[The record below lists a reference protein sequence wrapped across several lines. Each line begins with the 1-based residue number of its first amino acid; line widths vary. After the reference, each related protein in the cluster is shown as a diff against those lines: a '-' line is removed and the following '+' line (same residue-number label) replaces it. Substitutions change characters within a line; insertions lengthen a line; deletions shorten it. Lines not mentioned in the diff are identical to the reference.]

1 MMQRLLKR
9 FERIVDP
16 YGDGGEEAGRP
27 RRVGALSPLP
37 SDANRF
43 IWHFAREAKWPFL
56 GLLVTGGLTGGVDA
70 VLYAAVGWVVD
81 SLNTSSPATLLA
93 EHGGFLIGL
102 ALFTLVL
109 RALVL
114 FAASVFEQQIIVP
127 SLYNRIRWQAYR
139 RLMDQS
145 YTFFQNDFAG
155 RIAQK
160 VQQVGEATGDFIVT
174 TLQTFWSFVTFAL
187 LAFAILGA
195 MDWRMG
201 LVLLVWAAGYGW
213 IVRHLLPQIRRAGR
227 ETAEARSVMSG
238 RVVDSF
244 TNILAVKLFDTSRR
258 QDAFV
263 LDGFRRFVES
273 VRAMTRAITA
283 VRTAVA
289 VLNGMMMTGIG
300 AIVIHSWM
308 AGGVTTGDVAA
319 ALGLVL
325 RLNQMSGWMMFNI
338 NGLVRNYGTIQ
349 DAVGTV
355 ALRPALID
363 KPDAPDLKPAGGAV
377 EFRDVTFHYGKG
389 GGVVEGFNLTIR
401 PGEKVGLVG
410 RSGAGKTTLVN
421 LLLRLYDLEKGQIL
435 IDGQDIAGVTQATL
449 RGAIGV
455 VTQDTSLFHRSIR
468 ENIAYG
474 RPEATEAEIEAA
486 ARRADA
492 FDFIARVSDPN
503 GRSGM
508 DAYVGER
515 GVKLSGGQR
524 QRIAIARVFL
534 KDAPI
539 LVLDE
544 ATSALDSEVEAA
556 IQDNLSAMM
565 DGKTV
570 IAIAHRLSTIASLD
584 RLVVI
589 DQGRIVEEGT
599 HSELIRRGGLYASL
613 WHRQSGGFLAEDAAE

>member
-1 MMQRLLKR
+1 MMERLLKR
-9 FERIVDP
+9 FERVIDP
-16 YGDGGEEAGRP
+16 YGDGGAEAGRP
-27 RRVGALSPLP
+27 RRVGALAPLP
-37 SDANRF
+37 NEANRF

-56 GLLVTGGLTGGVDA
+56 ALLVTGGLVGGVDA
-70 VLYAAVGWVVD
+70 LLYAAVGWVVD
-81 SLNTSSPATLLA
+81 ALNTSSPATLLQD
-93 EHGGFLIGL
+93 HFGFLVGL
-102 ALFTLVL
+102 ALFTLVF

-114 FAASVFEQQIIVP
+114 FAAAVLEQQVIVP

-201 LVLLVWAAGYGW
+201 LVLLVWAVGYGW
-213 IVRHLLPQIRRAGR
+213 IVRHLLPQIRKSGR

-273 VRAMTRAITA
+273 VRAMTRAITT

-289 VLNGMMMTGIG
+289 VLNGGMMTAIG

-308 AGGVTTGDVAA
+308 GGGATTGDVAA

-355 ALRPALID
+355 SLVPALLD
-363 KPDAPDLKPAGGAV
+363 RPDAPDLKPAGGRV

-389 GGVVEGFNLTIR
+389 SGIIEGFDLKVR

-435 IDGQDIAGVTQATL
+435 IDGQDIAGVTQASL

-474 RPEATEAEIEAA
+474 RPDATEAEIEEA

-492 FDFIARVSDPN
+492 LAFIGRVRDPN
-503 GRSGM
+503 GRAGL

-556 IQDNLSAMM
+556 IQENLSAMM
-565 DGKTV
+565 EGKTV

-589 DQGRIVEEGT
+589 DEGRIVEEGT
-599 HSELIRRGGLYASL
+599 HAELVRSGGLYASL
-613 WHRQSGGFLAEDAAE
+613 WRRQSGGFLAEDAAE

>member
-1 MMQRLLKR
+1 MIDRLLRR
-9 FERIVDP
+9 FERSVDP
-16 YGDGGEEAGRP
+16 YGDIDDGAEE
-27 RRVGALSPLP
+27 RRVGALPPLP
-37 SDANRF
+37 SDANAF
-43 IWHFAREAKWPFL
+43 IWHFTREAKWPFL

-70 VLYAAVGWVVD
+70 LLYAAVGWVVD
-81 SLNTSSPATLLA
+81 ALGSSPPQTFFREQWPLLVS
-93 EHGGFLIGL
+93 L
-102 ALFTLVL
+102 AVLTLVV
-109 RALVL
+109 RTAVL
-114 FAASVFEQQIIVP
+114 FAASVLEQQIVTP
-127 SLYNRIRWQAYR
+127 SLFNRIRWQSYR
-139 RLMDQS
+139 RLMDQP

-187 LAFAILGA
+187 LAVAILGA
-195 MDWRMG
+195 MDPWMG
-201 LVLLVWAAGYGW
+201 AILAVWALGYVW
-213 IVRHLLPQIRRAGR
+213 IVRNLLPRIRRAGR
-227 ETAEARSVMSG
+227 ETADARSLMSG

-244 TNILAVKLFDTSRR
+244 TNILAVKLFDPGRR

-263 LDGFRRFVES
+263 LDGFRRFVDAM
-273 VRAMTRAITA
+273 RRMTRAITA

-289 VLNGMMMTGIG
+289 VLNGFMMT
-300 AIVIHSWM
+300 AIAALVLHSWSSGS
-308 AGGVTTGDVAA
+308 ASGGDVAT

-338 NGLVRNYGTIQ
+338 NGLVRNYGTVQ
-349 DAVGTV
+349 DAVATV
-355 ALRPALID
+355 SVPPVLTDR
-363 KPDAPDLKPAGGAV
+363 PDAPPLVSKGGGV
-377 EFRDVTFHYGKG
+377 EFRGVGFHYGKG
-389 GGVVEGFNLTIR
+389 SGVIEGFDLAIR

-421 LLLRLYDLEKGQIL
+421 LLLRLYDLEHGRIL
-435 IDGQDIAGVTQATL
+435 VDGQDIAAVTQTSL
-449 RGAIGV
+449 RAQIGV

-468 ENIAYG
+468 DNIAYG
-474 RPEATEAEIEAA
+474 RPDATEGEIVAA

-492 FDFIARVSDPN
+492 LQFIEGVRDPN
-503 GRSGM
+503 GRAGF

-534 KDAPI
+534 KNAPI

-556 IQDNLSAMM
+556 IQDNLAAMM
-565 DGKTV
+565 EGKTV

-589 DQGRIVEEGT
+589 DAGRIVEEGT
-599 HSELIRRGGLYASL
+599 HAELIRRGGLYASL
-613 WHRQSGGFLAEDAAE
+613 WRRQSGGFLTDAAE

>member
-1 MMQRLLKR
+1 MMERLLRR
-9 FERIVDP
+9 FERVIDP
-16 YGDGGEEAGRP
+16 YGDEGGEAEGA
-27 RRVGALSPLP
+27 RRVGSLPPLP
-37 SDANRF
+37 SSTNAF
-43 IWHFAREAKWPFL
+43 IWHFAREAKGPFIA
-56 GLLVTGGLTGGVDA
+56 LLITGGLIGGVDA
-70 VLYAAVGWVVD
+70 LLYAAVGWVVD
-81 SLNTSSPATLLA
+81 ALGSSSPATLLA
-93 EHGGFLIGL
+93 DHWPLLAGLIFL
-102 ALFTLVL
+102 TLVL
-109 RALVL
+109 RTLIL
-114 FAASVFEQQIIVP
+114 FAAAVLEQQIVTP

-155 RIAQK
+155 RISQK

-174 TLQTFWSFVTFAL
+174 TLQTFWSFITFAI
-187 LAFAILGA
+187 LAVGILGA
-195 MDWRMG
+195 MDVWMG
-201 LVLLVWAAGYGW
+201 AVLAVWSLGYAW
-213 IVRHLLPQIRRAGR
+213 IVFHLLPRLRKAGR
-227 ETAEARSVMSG
+227 ETADARSVMSG

-263 LDGFRRFVES
+263 LDGFRRFVEA
-273 VRAMTRAITA
+273 VRAMTRAVTA
-283 VRTAVA
+283 VRMAVA
-289 VLNGMMMTGIG
+289 ILNGAMMTAIG
-300 AIVIHSWM
+300 AIVIHSWTVGN
-308 AGGVTTGDVAA
+308 ASTGDVAT
-319 ALGLVL
+319 ALGLIL

-349 DAVGTV
+349 DAVATV
-355 ALRPALID
+355 SLQPKLID
-363 KPDAPDLKPAGGAV
+363 KPDAPDLRPSGGGI

-389 GGVVEGFNLTIR
+389 GGIIEGFNLSIR

-421 LLLRLYDLEKGQIL
+421 LLLRLYDVESGHIL
-435 IDGQDIAGVTQATL
+435 VDGQDIAGVTQASL

-455 VTQDTSLFHRSIR
+455 VTQDTALFHRSIR
-468 ENIAYG
+468 DNIAYG
-474 RPEATEAEIEAA
+474 RPEADEAQIEAA

-492 FDFIARVSDPN
+492 LAFIRTVRDPN
-503 GRSGM
+503 GRNGL

-556 IQDNLSAMM
+556 IQDNLAAMM
-565 DGKTV
+565 EGKTV

-584 RLVVI
+584 RLVVV
-589 DQGRIVEEGT
+589 DAGRIVEEGS
-599 HSELIRRGGLYASL
+599 HAELIRRGGLYASL
-613 WHRQSGGFLAEDAAE
+613 WHRQSGGFLGEEAAE

>member
-1 MMQRLLKR
+1 MMERVLKR
-9 FERIVDP
+9 FERVIDP
-16 YGDGGEEAGRP
+16 YGEGGAEGAGA
-27 RRVGALSPLP
+27 RRVGALPPLP
-37 SDANRF
+37 SETNRF
-43 IWHFAREAKWPFL
+43 IWHFAREAKGPFL
-56 GLLVTGGLTGGVDA
+56 ALLVTGGLTGGVDA
-70 VLYAAVGWVVD
+70 LLYAAVGWVVD
-81 SLNTSSPATLLA
+81 ALGSSSPATLIADHFGL
-93 EHGGFLIGL
+93 LVGL
-102 ALFTLVL
+102 ALLTLVF
-109 RALVL
+109 RTAIL
-114 FAASVFEQQIIVP
+114 FAASVLEQQIVVP

-145 YTFFQNDFAG
+145 YTFYQNDFAG

-174 TLQTFWSFVTFAL
+174 TLQTFWSFITFAV
-187 LAFAILGA
+187 LAVAILGA

-201 LVLLVWAAGYGW
+201 VVLLVWAVGYGW
-213 IVRHLLPQIRRAGR
+213 IVRHLLPRIRRSGR
-227 ETAEARSVMSG
+227 ETADARSVMSG
-238 RVVDSF
+238 RIVDSF

-263 LDGFRRFVES
+263 LDGFRRFVDS
-273 VRAMTRAITA
+273 VRSMTRAITA

-289 VLNGMMMTGIG
+289 LLNGAMMTAIG
-300 AIVIHSWM
+300 ALAIQSWT
-308 AGGVTTGDVAA
+308 AGGASTGDVAA

-355 ALRPALID
+355 TLAPTLLDRPE
-363 KPDAPDLKPAGGAV
+363 APDLQPSGGAV
-377 EFRDVTFHYGKG
+377 EFRNVTFHYGKG
-389 GGVVEGFNLTIR
+389 GGIIENFNLR
-401 PGEKVGLVG
+401 VRAGEKIGLVG

-421 LLLRLYDLEKGQIL
+421 LLLRLYDVEKGQIL
-435 IDGQDIAGVTQATL
+435 VDGQDIADVAQASL
-449 RGAIGV
+449 RGAVGV

-468 ENIAYG
+468 DNIAYG
-474 RPEATEAEIEAA
+474 RPEALEAEVETA

-492 FDFIARVSDPN
+492 LDFIQRVRDPN

-565 DGKTV
+565 EGKTV

-589 DQGRIVEEGT
+589 DGGRIVEEGS
-599 HSELIRRGGLYASL
+599 HAELVRRGGLYASL
-613 WHRQSGGFLAEDAAE
+613 WRRQSGGFLAEDAAE

>member
-1 MMQRLLKR
+1 MMERLLER
-9 FERIVDP
+9 FERVIDP
-16 YGDGGEEAGRP
+16 YDDEGGESERA
-27 RRVGALSPLP
+27 RRVGTLRPLP
-37 SDANRF
+37 ANTNAF
-43 IWHFAREAKWPFL
+43 IWHFAREAKGPFIA
-56 GLLVTGGLTGGVDA
+56 LLITGGLTGGVDA
-70 VLYAAVGWVVD
+70 LLYAAVGWVVD
-81 SLNTSSPATLLA
+81 ALGSSSPATLLA
-93 EHGGFLIGL
+93 DHWALLAGL
-102 ALFTLVL
+102 AFLTLVL
-109 RALVL
+109 RTVIL
-114 FAASVFEQQIIVP
+114 FAAAVLEQQIVTP

-155 RIAQK
+155 RISQK

-174 TLQTFWSFVTFAL
+174 TLQTFWSFITFAI
-187 LAFAILGA
+187 LAVAILGA
-195 MDWRMG
+195 MDVWMG
-201 LVLLVWAAGYGW
+201 AVLAVWSLGYGW
-213 IVRHLLPQIRRAGR
+213 IVFHLLPRLRKAGR
-227 ETAEARSVMSG
+227 ETADARSVMSG
-238 RVVDSF
+238 RIVDSF

-263 LDGFRRFVES
+263 LDGFRRFVEA
-273 VRAMTRAITA
+273 VRAMTRAVTA

-289 VLNGMMMTGIG
+289 ILNGAMMTAIG
-300 AIVIHSWM
+300 AIVVHSWTV
-308 AGGVTTGDVAA
+308 GGASIGDVAT

-349 DAVGTV
+349 DAVATV
-355 ALRPALID
+355 SLQPRLTD
-363 KPDAPDLKPAGGAV
+363 QPDAPDLRPSGGAV

-389 GGVVEGFNLTIR
+389 GGVIQGFNLSIR

-421 LLLRLYDLEKGQIL
+421 LLLRLYDVEGGRIL
-435 IDGQDIAGVTQATL
+435 VDGQTISDVAQASL

-468 ENIAYG
+468 DNIAYG
-474 RPEATEAEIEAA
+474 RPDANETEIEAA

-492 FDFIARVSDPN
+492 LDFIQTVRDPN

-556 IQDNLSAMM
+556 IQDNLAAMM
-565 DGKTV
+565 EGKTV

-589 DQGRIVEEGT
+589 DAGRIVEEGT

-613 WHRQSGGFLAEDAAE
+613 WRRQSGGFLGEEAAE